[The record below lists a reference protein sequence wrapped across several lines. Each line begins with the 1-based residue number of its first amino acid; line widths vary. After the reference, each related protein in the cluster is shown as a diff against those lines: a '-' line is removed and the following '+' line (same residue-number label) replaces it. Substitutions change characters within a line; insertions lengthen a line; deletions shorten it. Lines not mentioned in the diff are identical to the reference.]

1 MDERQNTGVLMSD
14 IFRTLSVPAD
24 DAPLA
29 RQIADTLGGAGAQGM
44 WETPLGPT
52 ADGPTTW
59 YVSSGYIPEA
69 FAYMVPC
76 TYWAMDENG
85 NWVETSRD
93 LGNPIAVYQG
103 CVAAGLSVTQDEI
116 DGLFAR
122 ADVND
127 QDPWVAFS
135 RMGVTIVQPPEP
147 I

>member
-1 MDERQNTGVLMSD
+1 
-14 IFRTLSVPAD
+14 
-24 DAPLA
+24 
-29 RQIADTLGGAGAQGM
+29 M